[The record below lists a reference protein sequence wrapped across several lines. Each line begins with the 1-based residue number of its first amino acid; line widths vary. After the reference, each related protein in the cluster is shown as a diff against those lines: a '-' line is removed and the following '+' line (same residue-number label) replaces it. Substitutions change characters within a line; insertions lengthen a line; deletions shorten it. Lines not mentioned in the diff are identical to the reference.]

1 MWLAL
6 KRTVCFLRRVGN
18 HSRRAAKDAAS
29 RNEFAYRLAPFKLR
43 WMRSLLNRV
52 AQSRHI
58 PPCFQGNISPGW
70 PLQQGTH
77 DCSTAKCV
85 NSAKCVNAAKC
96 VNSVKCVNSTLNVLK
111 VGPLNVSNTSCCVYS
126 LTRVDLDSHKRSE
139 G

>member
-43 WMRSLLNRV
+43 WMRSLLTRV

-58 PPCFQGNISPGW
+58 PRMLPRKHLSGLAT
-70 PLQQGTH
+70 LQQGTH
-77 DCSTAKCV
+77 DVVHTMPLLLEVGWGAPTANHTSDDRHDHHHSHVRQSTDCPGDFDDV
-85 NSAKCVNAAKC
+85 TGE
-96 VNSVKCVNSTLNVLK
+96 TLRTCRH
-111 VGPLNVSNTSCCVYS
+111 S
-126 LTRVDLDSHKRSE
+126 
-139 G
+139 